1 MAKNYYQ
8 DGNTMDWHNGTT
20 KAVASGQPVIVGDI
34 TGIAQHDIP
43 VDGQGVLMMTGVF
56 TLPKV
61 AAETW
66 QRGAR
71 IWLTTDGKLTSQEQD
86 SSSNANAFAGTA
98 WVTTNPN
105 DPEGRVRLGF

>member
-8 DGNTMDWHNGTT
+8 DGNTMEWHNGTT
-20 KAVASGQPVIVGDI
+20 KAVVAGQPVSVGVI
-34 TGIAQHDIP
+34 TGIAQHDIA
-43 VDGQGVLMMTGVF
+43 VDSDGVLMMTVVF
-56 TLPKV
+56 VLPKV

-71 IWLTTDGKLTSQEQD
+71 LWLTKDGKLTSSAKD
-86 SSSNANAFAGTA
+86 GTDDNVAAGTA
-98 WVTTNPN
+98 WITTNAN